1 MFNHWCYIIRQLL
14 TNPSWLTL
22 IWWLPLVP
30 DKNNADFK
38 VNSCIKLLIG
48 ITSATLELSGQ
59 HNGLEIFFDS
69 LATAWQWFYGR
80 KLDAS
85 KVVDSLMTSGQNFWT
100 TWQQLTTGDNGDLE
114 YAYRVVLQSPLC
126 LGKCFIG
133 IRCWKIWEVFFELPS
148 SYGLIIFVYFHIIM
162 IMVLWYRY
170 WYLEVL
176 KVKSLLGAEHHMAWC
191 NSKSARVWIFIGLA
205 YKLVTGN
212 HQQIIITIIHQQHH
226 LNIWKDSWDPPWAT
240 KKCNKRWA
248 LS

>member
-1 MFNHWCYIIRQLL
+1 MHETVDWYHQWLILL
-14 TNPSWLTL
+14 HLSWVDNTMDWKQFL
-22 IWWLPLVP
+22 
-30 DKNNADFK
+30 
-38 VNSCIKLLIG
+38 
-48 ITSATLELSGQ
+48 
-59 HNGLEIFFDS
+59 
-69 LATAWQWFYGR
+69 TAWQQHDNGFM
-80 KLDAS
+80 AA
-85 KVVDSLMTSGQNFWT
+85 SLMPARSSTASTSGQNFWT

-114 YAYRVVLQSPLC
+114 YAYCVVFQSPLC

-162 IMVLWYRY
+162 IMVLWYWY
-170 WYLEVL
+170 CYLEVW

-212 HQQIIITIIHQQHH
+212 HQQIITIIHQQHH
-226 LNIWKDSWDPPWAT
+226 LNIWKVSWDPLWAT

>member
-1 MFNHWCYIIRQLL
+1 MLISKL
-14 TNPSWLTL
+14 TVAWNCWLVS
-22 IWWLPLVP
+22 PV
-30 DKNNADFK
+30 AD
-38 VNSCIKLLIG
+38 I
-48 ITSATLELSGQ
+48 ATLELSGQ
-59 HNGLEIFFDS
+59 HNGLETIFDS

-85 KVVDSLMTSGQNFWT
+85 KVIDSLMTSGQNFWT

-114 YAYRVVLQSPLC
+114 YAYCVVLQSPLC

-162 IMVLWYRY
+162 IMVLWYWY
-170 WYLEVL
+170 CYLEVW

-212 HQQIIITIIHQQHH
+212 HQQIITIIHQQHH
-226 LNIWKDSWDPPWAT
+226 LNIWKVSWDPLWAT

>member
-38 VNSCIKLLIG
+38 VNSCMKLLIG
-48 ITSATLELSGQ
+48 ITSGWYCYTWAE
-59 HNGLEIFFDS
+59 
-69 LATAWQWFYGR
+69 
-80 KLDAS
+80 
-85 KVVDSLMTSGQNFWT
+85 WT
-100 TWQQLTTGDNGDLE
+100 TQWIGNFFWQLGNSMTMVLWPQAWCQQGRRQLDDIRSKFLDNLTTGDNGDLE
-114 YAYRVVLQSPLC
+114 YAYCVVLQSPLC

-133 IRCWKIWEVFFELPS
+133 IRCWKIWKVFFELPS

-162 IMVLWYRY
+162 IMVLWYWY
-170 WYLEVL
+170 CYLEVW

-212 HQQIIITIIHQQHH
+212 HQQIITIIHQQHH
-226 LNIWKDSWDPPWAT
+226 LNIWKVSWDPLWAT
-240 KKCNKRWA
+240 KKM
-248 LS
+248 

>member
-38 VNSCIKLLIG
+38 VKVAWNCWLVSPEADI
-48 ITSATLELSGQ
+48 ATLELSGQ
-59 HNGLEIFFDS
+59 HNGLGTIFDS
-69 LATAWQWFYGR
+69 WATAWQWFYGR

-114 YAYRVVLQSPLC
+114 YAYCVVFQSPLC

-148 SYGLIIFVYFHIIM
+148 SCGLIIFVYFLHIIM
-162 IMVLWYRY
+162 IMV
-170 WYLEVL
+170 
-176 KVKSLLGAEHHMAWC
+176 S
-191 NSKSARVWIFIGLA
+191 
-205 YKLVTGN
+205 
-212 HQQIIITIIHQQHH
+212 
-226 LNIWKDSWDPPWAT
+226 
-240 KKCNKRWA
+240 
-248 LS
+248 